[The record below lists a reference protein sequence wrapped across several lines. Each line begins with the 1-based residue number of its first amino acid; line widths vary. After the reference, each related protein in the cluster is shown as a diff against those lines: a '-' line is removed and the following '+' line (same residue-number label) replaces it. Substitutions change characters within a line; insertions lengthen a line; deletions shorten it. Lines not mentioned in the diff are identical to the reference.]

1 MWAGILKPVEGLN
14 RTERQRNGESSLS
27 FWLGTIFSSSSTSD
41 FLVLKLSHS
50 VTCTSNPVILG
61 TSASDW
67 ELHFS
72 SPSSWAFGL
81 RLNHITGCPSSP
93 ACLWHFVGLLG
104 LHKLHKSIPIINLSC
119 MCVYEVPSVVS
130 ISLQPSGLSLLGSSV
145 PGISQTGR
153 EWVGLFPPQ
162 GIFNTQG
169 LNPHLSCLLNW
180 QAGSLSLMSPGKP
193 KSSLLHIYVYP
204 IGSISLENSE

>member
-1 MWAGILKPVEGLN
+1 MWAGILKTLEGLN

-50 VTCTSNPVILG
+50 VTCTSSPVILR

-72 SPSSWAFGL
+72 SPSSWAFRL
-81 RLNHITGCPSSP
+81 RLNHIMGCPSSP
-93 ACLWHFVGLLG
+93 AWLWHFVGLLG
-104 LHKLHKSIPIINLSC
+104 LHKLHKSIPIINLLC
-119 MCVYEVPSVVS
+119 MCVCEVASVVS

-153 EWVGLFPPQ
+153 KWVGMSPPQ
-162 GIFNTQG
+162 GIFKTQG
-169 LNPHLSCLLNW
+169 SNPHPLCLLNW
-180 QAGSLSLMSPGKP
+180 QAGSLPLVSPGKP
-193 KSSLLHIYVYP
+193 KSLLHIYVYL
-204 IGSISLENSE
+204 ITSISLENSE